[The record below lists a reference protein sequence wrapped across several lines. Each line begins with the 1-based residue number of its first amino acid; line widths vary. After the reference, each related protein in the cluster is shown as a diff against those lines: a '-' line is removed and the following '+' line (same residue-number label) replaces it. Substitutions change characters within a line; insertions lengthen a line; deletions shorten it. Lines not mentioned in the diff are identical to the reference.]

1 MEAAMEGRR
10 GDLWKM
16 TVAAVLT
23 LLVAFFVVVFTKPTA
38 KQTAS
43 LFPIEKTVPKIVP
56 DQPR

>member
-1 MEAAMEGRR
+1 MEGEH
-10 GDLWKM
+10 GDLWKI
-16 TVAAVLT
+16 TVAVVLT
-23 LLVAFFVVVFTKPTA
+23 VLAAFFVVVFTKPTD